1 MLWSSM
7 EIKTQKS
14 VEKTNLSNNELTI
27 LFIDGDKKTRETY
40 VPFLEKRFKTVYVA
54 NDAETAY
61 VIYKEKKP
69 NVLILEIDLPTLTGL
84 QLLEMIRHSDIS
96 TKAIILTEN
105 IQTDVL
111 IKASEL
117 KLSKYLLKPVLR
129 RELLDALEKVRVEM
143 ESFEITC
150 NKILLLKN
158 DYLWNFE
165 THTLKHHED
174 VIKLTK
180 IEEKIL
186 NKLFGKKELTVSYD
200 ELLIDIWNSYDSTKI
215 DLVKTSIKK
224 LRKKLPLNTIQNIYG
239 QGYKVI

>member
-1 MLWSSM
+1 M
-7 EIKTQKS
+7 ETKTQKS
-14 VEKTNLSNNELTI
+14 LINTNLANDELSI
-27 LFIDGDKKTRETY
+27 LFIDGDKKTRESY

-69 NVLILEIDLPTLTGL
+69 NVLILDIDLPTMTGL

-96 TKAIILTEN
+96 TKAIILTAN
-105 IQTDVL
+105 IQTDIL
-111 IKASEL
+111 IKAAEL

-129 RELLDALEKVRVEM
+129 RELLDALDKVRVEM

-165 THTLKHHED
+165 TKTLKHHED

-200 ELLIDIWNSYDSTKI
+200 ELLVDIWNSYDSTKI